1 MKHILCED
9 TMKLFQRLLVAPAA
23 LGLMAP
29 MAVNAD
35 TAFSS
40 TTSLSGGAVFTI
52 GSVADGGTSDTEEE
66 LYMQYGY
73 GLDVTS
79 SFTGE
84 DMLYMGME
92 TGNASG
98 PLASMDSSTGGTGA
112 ITLHSLFYAFPVG
125 DLSVTAGPLVD
136 QDDVVAATTSAYS
149 DAFRLGSM
157 PYSLAGNETGPG
169 VGVAYSND
177 NGVVASVSFVS
188 VGGSSSTVG
197 IGADNGDDVSTF
209 TLGYNGDG
217 FGGGLVIASNDGE
230 GGTTGYDTFGG
241 GIYYSPESIDA
252 TFSVAYDT
260 NDPETGADA
269 TDLFIGVDYEV
280 GPGTLSAAY
289 NTTDVDG
296 SDTLDSTGFEVSYTY
311 ALNDNVSIT
320 PGFFTVEDTSTGG
333 GQNQIDFLSN
343 GFFIRCDNSN
353 SNMGNVTGNRY
364 IYMAFAQAPLVGS
377 NNVPCVAR

>member
-1 MKHILCED
+1 
-9 TMKLFQRLLVAPAA
+9 MKLFSRLLVAPAA

-29 MAVNAD
+29 VAANAD

-40 TTSLSGGAVFTI
+40 TTTLGGSAVFTT

-66 LYMQYGY
+66 LYMQYAY
-73 GLDVTS
+73 TLDVNS

-84 DMLYMGME
+84 DLFSAGIVA
-92 TGNASG
+92 GNASG
-98 PLASMDSSTGGTGA
+98 PLASMDSAETGD
-112 ITLHSLFYAFPVG
+112 LDVQSLFYNFPVG
-125 DLSVTAGPLVD
+125 DLSVTVGPLVD

-188 VGGSSSTVG
+188 VGGASSTVG
-197 IGADNGDDVSTF
+197 IGADDGDDVSTF

-230 GGTTGYDTFGG
+230 AGEGYDTFGG

-260 NDPETGADA
+260 TDPETGADA
-269 TDLFIGVDYEV
+269 TDLFVGVDYEV

-289 NTTDVDG
+289 NSTDVDG
-296 SDTLDSTGFEVSYTY
+296 SDSLDSTGFEVSYTY
-311 ALNDNVSIT
+311 SLNDNVTLT
-320 PGFFTVEDTSTGG
+320 PGFFTVEDTSTG
-333 GQNQIDFLSN
+333 D
-343 GFFIRCDNSN
+343 DD
-353 SNMGNVTGNRY
+353 TGVVLET
-364 IYMAFAQAPLVGS
+364 AFS
-377 NNVPCVAR
+377 F

>member
-1 MKHILCED
+1 
-9 TMKLFQRLLVAPAA
+9 MKLFQRLLVAPAA

-29 MAVNAD
+29 VAANAD

-40 TTSLSGGAVFTI
+40 TTTLSGGAYFTV
-52 GSVADGGTSDTEEE
+52 GSVADGGTTDKEEE
-66 LYMQYGY
+66 LYMQYAY
-73 GLDVTS
+73 GLDINS

-84 DMLYMGME
+84 DLFYAGIE

-98 PLASMDSSTGGTGA
+98 PLASMDSAVEGSGA
-112 ITLHSLFYAFPVG
+112 LNVHSLFYAFPVG
-125 DLSVTAGPLVD
+125 DLEVTVGPLVD

-157 PYSLAGNETGPG
+157 PYSLAGNETGAG
-169 VGVAYSND
+169 VAVAYSND

-188 VGGSSSTVG
+188 LGGADSTKG
-197 IGADNGDDVSTF
+197 IGADDADDVSTF

-230 GGTTGYDTFGG
+230 GGTAGYDTFGG
-241 GIYYSPESIDA
+241 GIYYSPESLDA

-260 NDPETGADA
+260 QDPETGADA

-289 NTTDVDG
+289 NSTDVDG
-296 SDTLDSTGFEVSYTY
+296 GDSLDSTGFEVSYTY
-311 ALNDNVSIT
+311 SLNDNVTIT
-320 PGFFTVEDTSTGG
+320 PGFFSVEDTSTGDDDSG
-333 GQNQIDFLSN
+333 
-343 GFFIRCDNSN
+343 
-353 SNMGNVTGNRY
+353 VVVET
-364 IYMAFAQAPLVGS
+364 AFS
-377 NNVPCVAR
+377 F

>member
-1 MKHILCED
+1 
-9 TMKLFQRLLVAPAA
+9 MKLFQRLLVAPAA

-29 MAVNAD
+29 VAANAD

-40 TTSLSGGAVFTI
+40 TTTLSGAAVFTV
-52 GSVADGGTSDTEEE
+52 GSVADGGTTDTEEE
-66 LYMQYGY
+66 LYMQYAY
-73 GLDVTS
+73 TLDVNS

-84 DMLYMGME
+84 DLFTAGIV

-98 PLASMDSSTGGTGA
+98 PLASMDSAETGTGA
-112 ITLHSLFYAFPVG
+112 LNVQSLYYAFPVG
-125 DLSVTAGPLVD
+125 DLSVTVGPLVD

-157 PYSLAGNETGPG
+157 PYSLAGDETGAG

-177 NGVVASVSFVS
+177 SGIVASVSFVS
-188 VGGSSSTVG
+188 LGGADSTKG
-197 IGADNGDDVSTF
+197 IGADDADDVSTF
-209 TLGYNGDG
+209 TLGYNGEG

-260 NDPETGADA
+260 KDPETGKDE

-289 NTTDVDG
+289 NSTDVDG
-296 SDTLDSTGFEVSYTY
+296 GDSEDSTGFEVSYTY
-311 ALNDNVSIT
+311 SINDNVTIT
-320 PGFFTVEDTSTGG
+320 PGFFTVEDTSTGDDDSG
-333 GQNQIDFLSN
+333 
-343 GFFIRCDNSN
+343 
-353 SNMGNVTGNRY
+353 VVVET
-364 IYMAFAQAPLVGS
+364 AFS
-377 NNVPCVAR
+377 F